1 MALQIHSRKLKAS
14 FVVLAVWAVAAPAFA
29 DTLTGLW
36 RGEYTCGQGLTAMAL
51 SLREDAR
58 GNVQAVMTFSEHPKN
73 PGVPT
78 GCFTLFG
85 RYNARSGAL
94 LLKQQKWLKQP
105 DPYWYMI
112 DLGGKI
118 SADGNSY
125 AGSVVFPQD
134 GLCSSFS
141 VKRVS
146 RALPPAPSAK
156 DCDSEALVS

>member
-1 MALQIHSRKLKAS
+1 MHGKFILTLFAA
-14 FVVLAVWAVAAPAFA
+14 FTVAGSACA

-51 SLREDAR
+51 SLREDAC
-58 GNVQAVMTFSEHPKN
+58 GNVHAVMTFSEHPKN

-78 GCFTLFG
+78 GCFTLAG

-94 LLKQQKWLKQP
+94 TLKQQKWIKQP

-112 DLGGKI
+112 DLSGKV
-118 SADGNSY
+118 SADGASY
-125 AGSVVFPQD
+125 AGNVGFPQD
-134 GLCSSFS
+134 GLCTTFS
-141 VKRVS
+141 VKRIS
-146 RALPPAPSAK
+146 RALPPAPRAK